1 MKQLS
6 RRTLM
11 AGLAAG
17 AVGGTLGGNVVAH
30 AAGERKQALKTYPN
44 EHFYTNGVFDVEK
57 AKAAY
62 YEMMEYYHHPIGP
75 RLKGEEFWA
84 IDFGMGKFTEIGM
97 AGIFWVNNLE
107 DNYFG
112 HEIYLLPG
120 QSIPEHSHVATA
132 AAGPKMEAWQLR
144 NGSVTLY
151 SEGEPSPGVEKRIPP
166 THLECA
172 KARKE
177 QQLTESGEMGQ
188 LAAAGQWHWMK
199 AGPNGAIVTEY
210 ATYHDGE
217 GLRFSHPDVKF

>member
-1 MKQLS
+1 M
-6 RRTLM
+6 M

-17 AVGGTLGGNVVAH
+17 AVGGTVGGGIAAH
-30 AAGERKQALKTYPN
+30 AASERNGALKIYSN
-44 EHFYTNGVFDVEK
+44 DHFYTNGVFDAEK

-62 YEMMEYYHHPIGP
+62 YEMMDHYNYPIAP

-84 IDFGMGKFTEIGM
+84 IDFGMGKFMEIGM

-107 DNYFG
+107 HNYFG

-120 QSIPEHSHVATA
+120 QSIPEHKHVATA
-132 AAGPKMEAWQLR
+132 LAGPKLEAWQLR
-144 NGSVTLY
+144 HGSVTLY
-151 SEGEPSPGVEKRIPP
+151 AEGDASPGVEKRIPP
-166 THLECA
+166 SHLECA

-177 QQLTESGEMGQ
+177 QALNESGEMGQ
-188 LAAAGQWHWMK
+188 LAAPEQWHWMK